1 MAVPYSERKVE
12 VTNRRQLAFS
22 TVGTPD
28 YIAPE
33 VFSQKGYNHQV
44 DWWSIGVILFEMVI
58 GYPPFYSDTPQ
69 KTCQKIVNW
78 KKHFAIP
85 KEPKI
90 SSACSDLIRK
100 LICEQSER
108 LSDAISIKKHPFF
121 NGVDF
126 ENIRNIKAP
135 YIPDKSKITANF
147 DKFDEVEPWYQ

>member
-1 MAVPYSERKVE
+1 MAVPYSERKTE
-12 VTNRRQLAFS
+12 TTNRRQLAFS

-90 SSACSDLIRK
+90 SSACSDLIKK
-100 LICEQSER
+100 LICE
-108 LSDAISIKKHPFF
+108 
-121 NGVDF
+121 
-126 ENIRNIKAP
+126 
-135 YIPDKSKITANF
+135 
-147 DKFDEVEPWYQ
+147 